1 MGNVRTLQPDEER
14 LDAAS
19 LWISRM
25 DRGLSRDERSDL
37 CSWIEADPAN
47 RAALLELARTWDRMD
62 AVAVLSEVF
71 PDNPAPK
78 ARPLRWAPAA
88 AAMVAILAVAGALVL
103 MTGPGDQASHG
114 PDRGGQTAGYEVLL
128 RTAVGERSS
137 VGLPDGSELTLN
149 TDTRLRVAFSDD
161 DRRLDLEHGELS
173 IDVAPDPDRPLI
185 VFAGG
190 SVMQAI
196 GTSFT
201 VSALAGREV
210 ELLVMEGRVRVSPLS
225 PAPGA
230 GRLRPGKASDARSD
244 QIVKA
249 GQALAIAP
257 AGHRTV
263 DLSEAEI
270 RARLAWRDGRL
281 VFGGET
287 LDEALAEVGRY
298 TPMRFEIPDSELR
311 AVRVAGVFRAGD
323 VEGLLATLA
332 ENFDIA
338 YRRVAED
345 RIVLERAAEH
355 AASD

>member
-1 MGNVRTLQPDEER
+1 MGKVRTLQPDEER

-19 LWISRM
+19 VWISRM
-25 DRGLSRDERSDL
+25 DRGLTRDERCDL
-37 CSWIEADPAN
+37 RSWIEADPAN
-47 RAALLELARTWDRMD
+47 RAALLELAGMWDRMD

-78 ARPLRWAPAA
+78 ARRGLWAPAA
-88 AAMVAILAVAGALVL
+88 AAIAILAVAGAFMLVPGPNGPAVHDSHRAG
-103 MTGPGDQASHG
+103 TGGH
-114 PDRGGQTAGYEVLL
+114 EVLL
-128 RTAVGERSS
+128 RTDVGERSL

-149 TDTRLRVAFSDD
+149 TDTRLRVALSDAE
-161 DRRLDLEHGELS
+161 RRLDLEHGELS
-173 IDVAPDPDRPLI
+173 IDVAPDPDRPLT
-185 VFAGG
+185 VVAGD

-210 ELLVMEGRVRVSPLS
+210 ELLVMEGRVRVSTPS
-225 PAPGA
+225 PGA
-230 GRLRPGKASDARSD
+230 EAGRPRAGRESDARRD
-244 QIVKA
+244 QMVVA
-249 GQALAIAP
+249 GQALAIEP
-257 AGHRTV
+257 TGHRAI

-298 TPMRFEIPDSELR
+298 TPMRFEIPDAQLR
-311 AVRVAGVFRAGD
+311 GVRVAGVFRAGD
-323 VEGLLATLA
+323 VDGLLSTLA

-345 RIVLERAAEH
+345 RIVLERAGEH